1 MDGRYKDWDSFCRP
15 QDASVRGGGHV
26 IMSVCKW
33 ERDFVL
39 DKRGERRMDKGKK
52 TKELRNKTKAKTCLE
67 KRAARPAAVL
77 PYAL

>member
-1 MDGRYKDWDSFCRP
+1 
-15 QDASVRGGGHV
+15 
-26 IMSVCKW
+26 MSVCKW

-67 KRAARPAAVL
+67 NRAARPAAVL